1 MREYSFARLI
11 PIIPTPSPKAAQ
23 QQQHKIVGTRT
34 LNLDFWILIEYK
46 YFHTHLRINRM
57 KAVSMGTL

>member
-11 PIIPTPSPKAAQ
+11 PIIPTPSPKTAQ

-34 LNLDFWILIEYK
+34 LNFNLQGLGPSPKGQLWAI
-46 YFHTHLRINRM
+46 
-57 KAVSMGTL
+57 S